1 MNDTEYL
8 FVTGRLVQGD
18 VFVPQTK
25 NMNGG
30 PLTDLKGNPKVQY
43 FIAVAVEKTDTA
55 MMQTFAQ
62 IQQVAQAGFPGGE
75 SQRPDF
81 AWKVLD
87 GDDPKYA
94 GKTGFAGCMV
104 FRFTSGF
111 PVKAYTK
118 GAASQIVDP
127 NQIKRGYY
135 IRVAFTVKA
144 NGNVTKPGVY
154 LNLSLVEL
162 VGYGEEIVSGP
173 DAASVLATVGAA
185 VLPTAA
191 SATPVAGSPPITPVV
206 AGPITPAV
214 AGPVTPAV
222 DFLSP
227 PIMTA
232 KAGGASFQQFI
243 DRGWTKEQMITEGYI
258 VSEPEPGPM
267 CGVPLDPVPSV
278 PQGNVGHSVSR
289 PKASN
294 KVNPL
299 VAPAFINSII

>member
-206 AGPITPAV
+206 AGPITPVV
-214 AGPVTPAV
+214 AGPVTPAAV
-222 DFLSP
+222 GPITPVVAGPVTPAPDFLSP

-243 DRGWTKEQMITEGYI
+243 DRGWTKEQMIAEGYI
-258 VSEPEPGPM
+258 
-267 CGVPLDPVPSV
+267 DPVPS
-278 PQGNVGHSVSR
+278 
-289 PKASN
+289 
-294 KVNPL
+294 
-299 VAPAFINSII
+299 AP

>member
-191 SATPVAGSPPITPVV
+191 SATPIAGGPPITPAVAGPVTPVVAGPITPVV
-206 AGPITPAV
+206 AGPITPA
-214 AGPVTPAV
+214 P

-243 DRGWTKEQMITEGYI
+243 DRGWTKEQMIAEGYI
-258 VSEPEPGPM
+258 
-267 CGVPLDPVPSV
+267 DPVPSA
-278 PQGNVGHSVSR
+278 PQ
-289 PKASN
+289 SN
-294 KVNPL
+294 NVNPN
-299 VAPAFINSII
+299 VII